1 MKAIIEAGIVD
12 NVYKAES
19 GKTYVTLLEPTG
31 EGRKYIYKLVVEEG
45 AQIPPLTTLVQVYR
59 FQLEI
64 GGMVWGMGKDSN
76 QSLLCADFKA
86 SPAQFNASKS

>member
-12 NVYKAES
+12 NVYRS
-19 GKTYVTLLEPTG
+19 DNGRTYVTLLEPTG
-31 EGRKYIYKLVVEEG
+31 NGQKYVYKLVVDEG
-45 AQIPPLTTLVQVYR
+45 VQIPPLTALVQVYR

-86 SPAQFNASKS
+86 SPAQFSASKS